1 MPLRFD
7 QPSLLGEW
15 KGDPAIIHQALSQI
29 HSASEGEKNRANA
42 KAIAE
47 EKAKAVKK
55 PSFKISSAK
64 SPFSKD
70 RDNISARINT
80 MLDPTVDDNTKAHLD
95 QQNLQDVAQAEAQ
108 KKALEALEKSVV
120 DIEQRHGKNARTKV
134 FRDAFSDIYTNST
147 VADRD
152 EKLTKAA
159 EILAK
164 PEEYIDGDG
173 VVMDYFNKLTP
184 VTPTYKSSKESG
196 QTTKEDETVSH
207 TRFPLDGDPALDS
220 NGQQLMNNGVPVY
233 KKRIANNPREL
244 LGYADNYLKN
254 NDEYSGILHKQTA
267 KKYKS
272 DFEKEVNNW
281 ASTFDTPPSEEE
293 KQSFLQ
299 GLVANKT
306 RNDIAE
312 KFYKNDKAWID
323 ATSKVSFEKPTE
335 SDIAKSQNKANL
347 KKAGGSTTRVANV
360 VFTDG
365 ADERKYYSTSKG
377 GNMDFSTKGAI
388 AVQQQEKNGTF
399 KPTPYLSQSIQGDV
413 WNLTNGGKMNIGGN
427 ENIQIDEFVPFIEI
441 QGKNGQWIRR
451 DVAPTE
457 DIESVVKSST
467 QPVRVV
473 TAAVGKVVPKGN
485 KEMTLTGDDL
495 ALLEKLKASK
505 FDDLS
510 PEEKDRYG
518 ELSAIQ
524 KGEGNTIMFDAIK
537 SNALKKVTGY
547 SDMYDIYN
555 DKKTEQNIKNKAKV
569 HIDLEKLANET
580 NTKNGFDK
588 AKIDQQT
595 RSGEENT
602 IRQKRT
608 VELYNQY
615 KKLEDP
621 EEKKAF
627 IKANG
632 IPIIDG
638 KLDFNKATG
647 KPTVEQPKPTVTRV
661 KGIAVPT
668 NPNNK
673 PKEEEPQKGSFN
685 DIYGK
690 NHMTYVDVAKK
701 HTGNTDELLSKFA
714 DWEKKNE
721 GGNGGGYNWGTNDP
735 SIDTKEKAIAKY
747 KKEYLPMVKDLPEGV
762 KNIGLQQA
770 INIGDPWGAA
780 LTAAGVYDEKGNS
793 STAGVRGDNRRAK
806 NQETIYK
813 ANQKAVF
820 DSYNKD
826 PEAFKQRYSKAVK
839 YHYDNAKPIGSSN
852 VSDKKAEELR
862 NKYKY

>member
-152 EKLTKAA
+152 EKLAKAA

-173 VVMDYFNKLTP
+173 VVMDYFNTLKP
-184 VTPTYKSSKESG
+184 VAPTYKSSKESG

-254 NDEYSGILHKQTA
+254 NDEYSGILHTQTA
-267 KKYKS
+267 KKYKT

-281 ASTFDTPPSEEE
+281 AGTFDTPPSEEE

-323 ATSKVSFEKPTE
+323 ANSKVSSDEPRQATGVQKDAVAAVLDEAVNTNTNVGGVEKRQSIYRPNAIVLTNSKPQNYNLSGDVINVDDNSRAKFTGSTNATLSTLYTRMKIGDKNFIFEAEDKDGNKLPPPTHE
-335 SDIAKSQNKANL
+335 KIMQTIRNTPVGTKIKSDVHGIMDIVTKDNTKGVMSQEQIARLEEL
-347 KKAGGSTTRVANV
+347 KKWEKLHPESPRIKDDAETAKKRNELYKLRSETQNPNQTVSAEAVNSGNLFRAFGVKTIEEGTRSKKLPLEVRQRFANIL
-360 VFTDG
+360 
-365 ADERKYYSTSKG
+365 EQQK
-377 GNMDFSTKGAI
+377 AI
-388 AVQQQEKNGTF
+388 EEHN
-399 KPTPYLSQSIQGDV
+399 
-413 WNLTNGGKMNIGGN
+413 N
-427 ENIQIDEFVPFIEI
+427 
-441 QGKNGQWIRR
+441 R
-451 DVAPTE
+451 
-457 DIESVVKSST
+457 T
-467 QPVRVV
+467 QPKTQSNKGV
-473 TAAVGKVVPKGN
+473 T
-485 KEMTLTGDDL
+485 
-495 ALLEKLKASK
+495 
-505 FDDLS
+505 
-510 PEEKDRYG
+510 
-518 ELSAIQ
+518 
-524 KGEGNTIMFDAIK
+524 
-537 SNALKKVTGY
+537 
-547 SDMYDIYN
+547 
-555 DKKTEQNIKNKAKV
+555 
-569 HIDLEKLANET
+569 
-580 NTKNGFDK
+580 
-588 AKIDQQT
+588 
-595 RSGEENT
+595 
-602 IRQKRT
+602 
-608 VELYNQY
+608 
-615 KKLEDP
+615 
-621 EEKKAF
+621 
-627 IKANG
+627 
-632 IPIIDG
+632 
-638 KLDFNKATG
+638 
-647 KPTVEQPKPTVTRV
+647 
-661 KGIAVPT
+661 VPT
-668 NPNNK
+668 SPNNK

-806 NQETIYK
+806 NQESIYK